1 MNREDWDR
9 KYAGREL
16 LWTEAPSRFLV
27 SEVADVPPGTALD
40 LACGEGRNA
49 VWLAERGWAVTGV
62 DFSEVAIRKARRLA
76 AQHGV
81 APDFV
86 VADLLSWEPEG
97 GRYDLIVVF
106 YLQLPQI
113 ERRAVLR
120 KAAAAL
126 APGGTLLVVAHH
138 LANLTEGWGGPSS
151 SEVLCTEGDI
161 VADIPELTVARAERV
176 TRPVPGAPGARE
188 AIDLLVRV
196 YSSPGLAIR

>member
-27 SEVADVPPGTALD
+27 SEVADLAPGTALD

-49 VWLAERGWAVTGV
+49 VWLAEHGWDVTGV

-76 AQHGV
+76 AQRGV

-86 VADLLSWEPEG
+86 VSDLLSWKAERA
-97 GRYDLIVVF
+97 RYDLVVVF
-106 YLQLPQI
+106 YLQLPEV
-113 ERRAVLR
+113 ERRTVLR
-120 KAAAAL
+120 NAAAAL

-138 LANLTEGWGGPSS
+138 LANIAEGWGGPSS
-151 SEVLCTEGDI
+151 PEVLCTEAEI
-161 VADIPELTVARAERV
+161 VADVPELTVVRAERV
-176 TRPVPGAPGARE
+176 TRPMPDIDGAPE
-188 AIDLLVRV
+188 AIDLLVRAV
-196 YSSPGLAIR
+196 RA